1 MVSLIEAVILSIF
14 QGISE
19 WFPISSSG
27 HLALV
32 QNIFGFQNL
41 SYDVFLHF
49 ASIFAVVFVFRKD
62 IKNLLNLRK
71 KQNWTYL
78 FYLIIATIPA
88 VIVGV
93 LFRDFI
99 SSIFSNLLFLS
110 SFFIFSGIIIYLTK
124 FARPKIKFEK
134 FEKSRIGFLDSIF
147 IGLFQAL
154 AVFPGISRSGMT
166 ISSGLFRKLK
176 KEQAIK
182 FSFFLAII
190 IIFAGSIAESTNIFS
205 GEIDYFILLLSF
217 VITLLVSI
225 FTIKVLLKII
235 KTNRF
240 YLFGI
245 YNILLGIFILIWKL
259 LSSMI

>member
-62 IKNLLNLRK
+62 IKKLLNLK
-71 KQNWTYL
+71 NKENWRYL

-93 LFRDFI
+93 LFRKFI
-99 SSIFSNLLFLS
+99 ISTFSNLWFLS
-110 SFFIFSGIIIYLTK
+110 GFFILSGVVIYSTRFTKPKKVRFSL
-124 FARPKIKFEK
+124 
-134 FEKSRIGFLDSIF
+134 LDSIF

-154 AVFPGISRSGMT
+154 AIFPGISRSGMT

-176 KEQAIK
+176 KEQVVK

-190 IIFAGSIAESTNIFS
+190 IIFGGSLAEAGNIVS
-205 GEIDYFILLLSF
+205 GEINYFILLISF
-217 VITLLVSI
+217 IITLLVSI
-225 FTIKVLLKII
+225 FTIKVLLKIMKI
-235 KTNRF
+235 NKF
-240 YLFGI
+240 YLFGV

-259 LSSMI
+259 LNSLL